1 MKELIAKKYV
11 KALFQA
17 EGLQKAEEYAPAIR
31 ELAAAFLVPKMTEII
46 TSPDVSLEEK
56 EKFILDL
63 VQNKDQKLANFLKL
77 LNAHN
82 KLEALPQISKEL
94 DFTISKAKNEY
105 RGVVITGSTI
115 DEATVTQLQENFCKK
130 VNANVV
136 FEQKVQ
142 DYDGVKLVVD
152 DLGIEIG
159 FSRSRLK
166 NDITEHI
173 LKAI

>member
-17 EGLQKAEEYAPAIR
+17 VGLPKAEEFAPAVR
-31 ELAAAFLVPKMTEII
+31 ELAASFQMQKMTAII
-46 TSPDVSLEEK
+46 TSPDVSVEDK

-63 VQNKDQKLANFLKL
+63 VQNKDEKLANFLKL

-105 RGVVITGSTI
+105 RGLVVSGSAI
-115 DEATVTQLQENFCKK
+115 DEATVNQLQESFCKK